1 MPYLHPYPLFG
12 GSRKFYGTNFR
23 CAKVT
28 AVVVEVSADRR
39 DYRPICETRKVG
51 WRVTAD

>member
-23 CAKVT
+23 SAKV
-28 AVVVEVSADRR
+28 AVAAADRR
-39 DYRPICETRKVG
+39 DYRPICETRRVG